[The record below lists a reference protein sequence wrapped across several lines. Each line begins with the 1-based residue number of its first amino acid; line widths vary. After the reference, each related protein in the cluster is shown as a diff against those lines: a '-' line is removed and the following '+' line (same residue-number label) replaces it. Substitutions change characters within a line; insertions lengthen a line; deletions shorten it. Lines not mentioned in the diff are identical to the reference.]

1 MSKSLLW
8 MSRPRLWT
16 SQITQKRRR
25 KEWQIF
31 LMSPALLTWVSVSV
45 LCPGFPFWGQLYAP
59 WLFYAPLLH
68 YAPLSLSYN
77 ASTSTSP
84 ATCPFL
90 PFPSVP
96 VILIRITN
104 IKAVIPPPTLVYV
117 FTLNT
122 RVGFP
127 EPSIWWFGKNVFGGS
142 IVHSGAIWTIG
153 HLIFS
158 LAFSAP
164 VQLLRDKLWS
174 ANRTTGGPHFEI

>member
-45 LCPGFPFWGQLYAP
+45 LCPGFPFWGQLYAS
-59 WLFYAPLLH
+59 WLHF
-68 YAPLSLSYN
+68 APLSLSNN
-77 ASTSTSP
+77 ASTSASP
-84 ATCPFL
+84 ATCLFL

-96 VILIRITN
+96 VILTN

-117 FTLNT
+117 FTLNI
-122 RVGFP
+122 RVGLP
-127 EPSIWWFGKNVFGGS
+127 EPSVWWFGKNVFGGS

-158 LAFSAP
+158 LAFSASSP
-164 VQLLRDKLWS
+164 APPWQVMKR
-174 ANRTTGGPHFEI
+174 